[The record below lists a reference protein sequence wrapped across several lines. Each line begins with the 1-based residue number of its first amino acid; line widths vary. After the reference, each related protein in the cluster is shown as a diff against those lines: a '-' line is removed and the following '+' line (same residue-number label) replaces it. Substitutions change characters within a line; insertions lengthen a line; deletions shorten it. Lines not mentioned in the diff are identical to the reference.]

1 MTQEVLNYVI
11 EKSKELINASTCSRE
26 TKEAAQAWL
35 DAVRTDRETEVTK
48 TYIAELEADIMP
60 IEGLIAFAESETG
73 ARVFGGEE
81 AAAGVVAHGREIQAA
96 GGKYCDCPA
105 CAVVEQI
112 LARKEEMLK

>member
-1 MTQEVLNYVI
+1 MNYVI

-26 TKEAAQAWL
+26 AKEAAQAWL

-81 AAAGVVAHGREIQAA
+81 AAAGVAAHGREIQAA